1 MTIRLNVIYGSPL
14 IAIDTIKAGD
24 SAGIQS
30 TMVAPQNLGIIVA
43 EWRDSKLNILYENSI
58 NRPTFTQSIE
68 LIQSLL
74 NTYGGIKKILI
85 DGSQPGFIRELKE
98 RYNDSYKE
106 YHLMK
111 PEIQDRFVHSEIPL
125 VVAIN
130 WQRHRKAM
138 LEKAYTML
146 SKNMVHIDP
155 KFSKLTTALRTATS
169 TPADTDYDK
178 TKTSWSDV
186 LDAFLQLSL
195 VLQNKG

>member
-1 MTIRLNVIYGSPL
+1 
-14 IAIDTIKAGD
+14 
-24 SAGIQS
+24 
-30 TMVAPQNLGIIVA
+30 
-43 EWRDSKLNILYENSI
+43 
-58 NRPTFTQSIE
+58 
-68 LIQSLL
+68 
-74 NTYGGIKKILI
+74 
-85 DGSQPGFIRELKE
+85 
-98 RYNDSYKE
+98 
-106 YHLMK
+106 MK

-146 SKNMVHIDP
+146 SKNMVRIDP

-169 TPADTDYDK
+169 TPADTDYK